1 MRNLLFIF
9 SFFLTATAFSQED
22 KVFVIS
28 DTTLL
33 DKWSTLANDWRYQQ
47 GDNMAWANPEFDDS
61 SWNELSNR
69 NLNEAG
75 GRTIADRG
83 EIAWFRK
90 RIKADSSL
98 NDLLVLNIYQE
109 GASEIFLDG
118 ERIIQLGKISSN
130 PDEVIYDSGYKQIL
144 QLPLIKRKEQVLVVR
159 YQNAQYKLPII
170 QDSNG
175 YLRISATT
183 LSNANSTDIVKN
195 YIAWSRQWE
204 NNFYIT
210 LGIAILIFII
220 FASFYFSFPEETI
233 NGYFT
238 LSILFLILSIFAILW
253 SISVAGVTF
262 WIDFFSVIFILL
274 CGQIGLYCLH
284 KILKQPLDIVF
295 KAVIFAGLT
304 SIGFFFLFDPNVIA
318 PIWTLLLYFAI
329 IRLALKSWKYN
340 RIASLLFLSSSIVGL
355 SYLALV
361 TIRRL
366 GLVEFSLEE
375 LLPFSFMLFPV
386 SLAIYLGYA
395 FGKRSHELKLNLK
408 RVQNLSKEKESILS
422 KQNETLEQQV
432 KERTASLNMSLE
444 NLKATQAQLIQQE
457 KLASLGQLTAGIA
470 HEIKNPLNFVNN
482 FSEVSR
488 EMMQEVREEIETVR
502 AYRDRPI
509 PENALDEMSAILDDI
524 ESNLEKIHHHG
535 SRADSI
541 VKSMLQ
547 HSRGGNNKMEPTDL
561 NALIREYVN
570 LAFHGMR
577 AKKNPINVDI
587 DLQLDPNIKT
597 VSLIGED
604 FSRVILNLT
613 NNAFDACAEL
623 SRSAMRETADQRP
636 AKLTVRTKQEANTI
650 HI

>member
-524 ESNLEKIHHHG
+524 ECNLEKIHHHG